1 LSQSTASL
9 IKFVLDP
16 WHKVAPAVE
25 EKSFKQTV
33 EEKSFKQSRTL
44 KKPGHFLSKIIIN
57 KKEVFH
63 LIISMGGLNKT

>member
-25 EKSFKQTV
+25 EKSFKQ
-33 EEKSFKQSRTL
+33 SRTL
-44 KKPGHFLSKIIIN
+44 KKPGHFLNKKIIN